1 MEYWDIYDINKK
13 KTGRTTPRLGCKL
26 NQGEYHIV
34 VNAIIINS
42 QGKILVSKRADYK
55 PHGLMWEMSGGSIT
69 VGETSIEGMIR
80 EVKEEL
86 GIQLEEKEGVLFK
99 TVRRDD
105 PPADFKDLWLFK
117 KDVDLRDITFPDG
130 EAVDAKWVTI
140 DEFESMVEN
149 KEIIGTRDF
158 GREDYEKIIK
168 EF

>member
-69 VGETSIEGMIR
+69 VGETSIEGIIR

>member
-99 TVRRDD
+99 TIRRDD